1 MPSIPTH
8 FLVGAALGQAAG
20 PRLRGDWRFWAVAMV
35 CSALPDMDVIG
46 FGFGVRYGDLWGHR
60 GMTHSIL
67 FAVAIGIV
75 AGICFG
81 GSTLERFGQSLL
93 FFTITCSHGVL
104 DAMTDGG
111 LGIAFFSPF
120 DPTRYFLPWRP
131 IRVSPIGAAFFS
143 SRGVAVIGSEL
154 FWVWGPALAVGLI
167 LYACR
172 RLLDARLRAESVT
185 PPS

>member
-1 MPSIPTH
+1 MPSVPTH
-8 FLVGAALGQAAG
+8 FLVGVALGQAAG
-20 PRLRGDWRFWAVAMV
+20 PRSRGDWRFWAAALV
-35 CSALPDMDVIG
+35 CSALPDVDVIG

-67 FAVAIGIV
+67 FAAAIGIA

-81 GSTLERFGQSLL
+81 GSMLERFGQSLL
-93 FFTITCSHGVL
+93 LFTITCSHGVL

-120 DPTRYFLPWRP
+120 NLTRYFLPWRP

-143 SRGVAVIGSEL
+143 SRGLAVIWSEML
-154 FWVWGPALAVGLI
+154 WVWLPALVAGVI
-167 LYACR
+167 LYSCR
-172 RLLDARLRAESVT
+172 KILNQRPGAESVT
-185 PPS
+185 PSA